1 MFISKFKLCSLMQTF
16 SGHLEG
22 GSCGKIETRTLW
34 VTRFMQDLDGDVWK
48 DWRTKEIQWS
58 WTVDS
63 GHRGGRAQLHRIEC
77 HNFEFPMFECQVIN
91 LATSRSYKYGHQK
104 T

>member
-1 MFISKFKLCSLMQTF
+1 MQTS

-22 GSCGKIETRTLW
+22 GSCGKIETRTQ
-34 VTRFMQDLDGDVWK
+34 RMQDLDGNICK
-48 DWRTKEIQWS
+48 DWSTKETQWS

-91 LATSRSYKYGHQK
+91 FATSRSYKYGHQK